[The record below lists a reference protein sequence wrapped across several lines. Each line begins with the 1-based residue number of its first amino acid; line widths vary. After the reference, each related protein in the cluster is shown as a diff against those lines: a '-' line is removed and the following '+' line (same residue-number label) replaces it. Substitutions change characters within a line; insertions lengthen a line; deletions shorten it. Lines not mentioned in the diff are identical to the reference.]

1 MVDVMKRRE
10 RERVMT
16 EIIEQIQTEK
26 EALLQVER
34 RKSQESR
41 LKGVDEILIEN
52 QRKIE
57 ASSVPVLP
65 QPQPSACSLSLPLYL
80 FLSFRLGIETQRV
93 PGQAERGL

>member
-65 QPQPSACSLSLPLYL
+65 QPQPSACSLPLDL
-80 FLSFRLGIETQRV
+80 FLSLFD
-93 PGQAERGL
+93 